1 MARWDYKT
9 TMLDLDKIVPP
20 AEVACNNAG
29 TCKVNSL
36 PELPEHGLDHLKK
49 ILDAEGSHEWE
60 LVQCQ
65 LHGGKML
72 CIWKR
77 EIKEAFAS

>member
-9 TMLDLDKIVPP
+9 TMMDLNAIVPP
-20 AEVACNNAG
+20 AEIACDSAG

-36 PELPEHGLDHLKK
+36 PELPDFGLNHVKK
-49 ILDAEGSHEWE
+49 ILDDEGSHEWE

-65 LHGGKML
+65 LHAGKML

-77 EIKEAFAS
+77 EIKEAFVS

>member
-9 TMLDLDKIVPP
+9 TMMDLNKIIPP
-20 AEVACNNAG
+20 AEISCNSAG
-29 TCKVNSL
+29 TCKVDSL
-36 PELPEHGLDHLKK
+36 PELPDFGLDNVKK
-49 ILDAEGSHEWE
+49 ILDEEGSHEWE

>member
-9 TMLDLDKIVPP
+9 TMMDLNKIIPP
-20 AEVACNNAG
+20 AEIACNSAG
-29 TCKVNSL
+29 TCKVDSL
-36 PELPEHGLDHLKK
+36 PELPDFGLDRVKK
-49 ILDAEGSHEWE
+49 ILDDEGTHEWE

-77 EIKEAFAS
+77 EVKEAFAS

>member
-9 TMLDLDKIVPP
+9 TMMDLNKIIPP
-20 AEVACNNAG
+20 AEIACDSAG
-29 TCKVNSL
+29 ACKVDSL
-36 PELPEHGLDHLKK
+36 PELPDFGLNQVKK
-49 ILDAEGSHEWE
+49 ILDEEGSHEWE